1 MATLRGLSIA
11 FASVVSLSVA
21 ACDSRAD
28 SRVDVTI
35 SGVGLRLN
43 QYFGVLQGKSAAE
56 AFAAAKWAGAVAY
69 SDADRNTKSQ
79 PAGADGAFSVKFKA
93 AQGAKVHLFLMGGSD
108 PANPVIR
115 QAWPVEWT
123 VPTDGKPYSINAGV
137 VTTDTYGDPWK
148 TIAQGMGITLDNA
161 IAEGTSMYIVLAT
174 STPPAFDQEGG
185 YSQEN
190 STIIVDD
197 PSISISA
204 AVSTGWTLTT
214 GSGSSPFGFYGLSK
228 KGATQ
233 SQKVK
238 VHVVDNATGPGHPYT
253 YADVVIPLVQPG
265 FDVDYYH
272 AHR

>member
-1 MATLRGLSIA
+1 
-11 FASVVSLSVA
+11 
-21 ACDSRAD
+21 
-28 SRVDVTI
+28 
-35 SGVGLRLN
+35 
-43 QYFGVLQGKSAAE
+43 
-56 AFAAAKWAGAVAY
+56 
-69 SDADRNTKSQ
+69 
-79 PAGADGAFSVKFKA
+79 
-93 AQGAKVHLFLMGGSD
+93 MGGSD
-108 PANPVIR
+108 PANPVIQ

-137 VTTDTYGDPWK
+137 VTTDTYGNPWK
-148 TIAQGMGITLDNA
+148 TISQGMGITLDNA

-174 STPPAFDQEGG
+174 STPPAFDQDGG

-190 STIIVDD
+190 STITVDD
-197 PSISISA
+197 PGISISA

-214 GSGSSPFGFYGLSK
+214 GSGSSPFGFYGISK

-238 VHVVDNATGPGHPYT
+238 VHVVDNATGPGHPFIYD
-253 YADVVIPLVQPG
+253 DVVIPLVQPR